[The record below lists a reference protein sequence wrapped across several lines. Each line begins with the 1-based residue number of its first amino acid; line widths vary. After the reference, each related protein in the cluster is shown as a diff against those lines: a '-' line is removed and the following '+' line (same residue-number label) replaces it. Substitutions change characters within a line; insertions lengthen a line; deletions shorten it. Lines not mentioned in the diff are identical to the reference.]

1 MKKIALAIC
10 FMSFLV
16 GNAISQG
23 DFRFG
28 IQASPSFSWMG
39 TDDNTINSNGTN
51 LGLRLGMV
59 GEYYFA
65 ENYAFTGGLN
75 FAFNQGGTLR
85 HDTGGNFWTKSELSN
100 PDFNNSETAL
110 PDGVNLKYSIQ
121 FVEIPIGLKMRT
133 QEFGY
138 LRYYAELPIF
148 TIGIKTQ
155 AVGDITG
162 TDVMT
167 EKENI
172 KSDVNPLN
180 VSWGLGGG
188 IEYTINSSTSLIG
201 GVYYNQGFLDLT
213 TDQGA
218 VKNDGTAEDSKGT
231 ARNITIRIGVLF

>member
-10 FMSFLV
+10 FMSFLF
-16 GNAISQG
+16 GNAFSQG

-39 TDDNTINSNGTN
+39 TDDNTINSNGTS

-180 VSWGLGGG
+180 ISWGLGGG
-188 IEYTINSSTSLIG
+188 IEYTINSSTSLVG
-201 GVYYNQGFLDLT
+201 GVYYSQGFLDLT

-218 VKNDGTAEDSKGT
+218 IKNNGSAEDSKGT
-231 ARNITIRIGVLF
+231 SRNITIRIGVLF

>member
-16 GNAISQG
+16 GNIFSQG

-39 TDDNTINSNGTN
+39 TDDNSINNNGTN

-65 ENYAFTGGLN
+65 ENYAFTSGLN

-85 HDTGGNFWTKSELSN
+85 HDTGGNFWTRSELSN

-162 TDVMT
+162 TNIMT

-172 KSDVNPLN
+172 KNDVNSLN

-188 IEYTINSSTSLIG
+188 VEYTINSSTSLSLIH
-201 GVYYNQGFLDLT
+201 
-213 TDQGA
+213 
-218 VKNDGTAEDSKGT
+218 
-231 ARNITIRIGVLF
+231 I